1 MQRRQFIGLA
11 LAGGAV
17 AAIPWALRRRATT
30 KTAPSIDYHASDEHL
45 GFDGQGNAYRL
56 DARRNLLVRL
66 GAAAAPVWSR
76 GKTGLREGELNG
88 PTALA
93 FDAKHRIHVA
103 DAGNGRVQVFE
114 ADGSVA
120 HLIGRDS
127 GLVLPRDLAFD
138 AKGNLYV
145 CDTLNHRVEVFDE
158 TGRAIGRI
166 GSFGQG
172 RSELNGP
179 RALAFASDGALHVVD
194 AGHARIQVYS
204 ADGKWIGSYGGGQGE
219 SRSLLMP
226 GSIAFGADGR
236 AHVADATAGVVSI
249 FDQGKLVE
257 RFVPRDAVGRALSPV
272 QLTFDPQ
279 HRLRIMG
286 TPAFAA

>member
-1 MQRRQFIGLA
+1 LQRRHFIGLA

-17 AAIPWALRRRATT
+17 ASVPWALRRRRATT
-30 KTAPSIDYHASDEHL
+30 SSTPSIDYHASDEHL

-56 DARRNLLVRL
+56 DARRNQLVRL
-66 GAAAAPVWSR
+66 GAATTPAWSR

-93 FDAKHRIHVA
+93 FDARHRIHVA
-103 DAGNGRVQVFE
+103 DAGNRRVQVFE
-114 ADGSVA
+114 ADGSFA
-120 HLIGRDS
+120 HVIGKDA
-127 GLVLPRDLAFD
+127 LELPRDLAFD

-145 CDTLNHRVEVFDE
+145 CDTLNHRIEVFDGA
-158 TGRAIGRI
+158 GRAVSRI

-179 RALAFASDGALHVVD
+179 RALAFAPDGSLHVVD
-194 AGHARIQVYS
+194 AGNARIQVFS
-204 ADGKWIGSYGGGQGE
+204 AEGRWIDSYGGGKGE
-219 SRSLLMP
+219 SKSLVMP
-226 GSIAFGADGR
+226 GSIAIGPDGR
-236 AHVADATAGVVSI
+236 AHVADATAGAVSI
-249 FDQGKLVE
+249 FDQGRLVE
-257 RFVPRDAVGRALSPV
+257 RFVPRDAAGRVLSPM
-272 QLTFDPQ
+272 QLTFDPH